1 MTGYEDKI
9 QCIITNNKFF
19 GNSSKDEKYKKPEL
33 CKGLYYGI
41 QIADCQPMFHK
52 SFNPELYLF
61 GYHAADQGG
70 GSPGYDEFVFLSPP
84 SGGRYTMR

>member
-33 CKGLYYGI
+33 CKGLEI
-41 QIADCQPMFHK
+41 DM
-52 SFNPELYLF
+52 
-61 GYHAADQGG
+61 G
-70 GSPGYDEFVFLSPP
+70 GSATNNNRDKAGD
-84 SGGRYTMR
+84 SGRGQ